1 MRGER
6 GPGNG
11 CPTVMKVD
19 QGRLDIRCATM
30 NMLIGWAYRHPP
42 ERIKGPD
49 WMMSGAPRFD
59 VAAMIPTGIAA
70 NQAPEMLQAM
80 LADRFQL
87 RLHRASVTGPIYAL
101 TISKT
106 GLKLKEAAPGASD
119 EVRQPEKGDPLRP
132 HWESDSITLEKLA
145 GLLDEAAPT
154 PVPIIDVSGRKNR
167 YQLSLEVS
175 LHDLGGPDEME
186 ASVLRAFN
194 DGLRKLGLQ
203 LERRKGAVPTL
214 IVDRVEKTPAEN

>member
-1 MRGER
+1 MGLASVCVLLIAASAVCNAQKFEVVSVRQSAWRPGTAMRGER

-70 NQAPEMLQAM
+70 NQAP
-80 LADRFQL
+80 
-87 RLHRASVTGPIYAL
+87 
-101 TISKT
+101 
-106 GLKLKEAAPGASD
+106 
-119 EVRQPEKGDPLRP
+119 
-132 HWESDSITLEKLA
+132 
-145 GLLDEAAPT
+145 
-154 PVPIIDVSGRKNR
+154 
-167 YQLSLEVS
+167 
-175 LHDLGGPDEME
+175 
-186 ASVLRAFN
+186 
-194 DGLRKLGLQ
+194 
-203 LERRKGAVPTL
+203 
-214 IVDRVEKTPAEN
+214 